1 VASLSISRKIL
12 LISLLHLAVLAVVL
26 LLFARSQFRFGPE
39 SLLAGPSR
47 DRLLAIATSFS
58 ADFEVRSEV
67 EQESLFDA
75 YRTRYKAA
83 FYLIEPQG
91 RRIAGPIV
99 EVPGEV
105 LSEIGRG
112 HRPPPRR
119 DPPAPER
126 SPDGDAPGAG
136 PRHDGPPQEAPLQPP
151 PIGATA
157 DSVFLVITR
166 NPTRYWAGIRIPV
179 SRSRE
184 EPRRPSVL
192 LLSSDSLFSTDLFF
206 DWRLWLG
213 VALSAA
219 LASVL
224 CWLPFIRGLTRSIA
238 RMDQV
243 TGEIA
248 RGRFDVQ
255 VADERHDE
263 LGHLGIQ
270 INQMASRLQNIV
282 GGQKRFLGDIAHEL
296 CAPVARIQF
305 ALGILEQKVDAD
317 QQRHVATLHE
327 EIQEMSGLVNE
338 LLSFSKATVNADAP
352 LLPVVVA
359 PLAQRAVARE
369 AVNAGSVNLSVDPD
383 LAVMANEPML
393 LRAISNILRNAIRY
407 AGEGGPI
414 EIQARRQNQIVLI
427 TVSDQGPGLPESE
440 LAKVFE
446 PFYRPETA
454 RARDTGGAGLGL
466 AIVRTCIEA
475 CHGTVACANRK
486 PTGLE
491 VTIHLAAAHFPAL

>member
-12 LISLLHLAVLAVVL
+12 LISLLHLVVLAVVL

-39 SLLAGPSR
+39 SLLASPSR

-58 ADFEVRSEV
+58 SDFEVRSEA

-91 RRIAGPIV
+91 TRLAGPAV

-112 HRPPPRR
+112 HRPPRPPEL
-119 DPPAPER
+119 PPAER
-126 SPDGDAPGAG
+126 TPDDDAPGG
-136 PRHDGPPQEAPLQPP
+136 GPPREGPP

-166 NPTRYWAGIRIPV
+166 NPARYWAGIRIPI
-179 SRSRE
+179 SRSRN

-213 VALSAA
+213 VALSVA

-255 VADERHDE
+255 VADKRHDE
-263 LGHLGIQ
+263 LGHLGMQ

-296 CAPVARIQF
+296 CAPIARIQF

-317 QQRHVATLHE
+317 QQRHVARLHE

-338 LLSFSKATVNADAP
+338 LLSFSKATVNAADAP

-369 AVNAGSVNLSVDPD
+369 ATNGGSVNLSVDPY
-383 LAVMANEPML
+383 LAVMANESML

-407 AGEGGPI
+407 AGESGPI
-414 EIQARRQNQIVLI
+414 EIQARRQNQNIVI
-427 TVSDQGPGLPESE
+427 TVSDHGPGLPESE
-440 LAKVFE
+440 LARVFE
-446 PFYRPETA
+446 PFYRLETA
-454 RARDTGGAGLGL
+454 RTRDTGGAGLGL

-475 CHGTVACANRK
+475 CHGTVACANRN

-491 VTIHLAAAHFPAL
+491 VTIRLAEAHFPAL